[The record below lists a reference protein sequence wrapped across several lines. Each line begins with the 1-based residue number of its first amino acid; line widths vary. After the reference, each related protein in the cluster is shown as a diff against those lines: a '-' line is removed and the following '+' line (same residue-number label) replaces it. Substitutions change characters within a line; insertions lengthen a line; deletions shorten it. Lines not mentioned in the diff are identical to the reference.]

1 MSIRALSFPPK
12 ILAAPLSSTGVRLI
26 LPDITHWN
34 GDDTLTS
41 GEVGTVIYATL
52 MNFSKTRMEIME
64 LDASTISVATT
75 TGILINKRRLS
86 YTGGTSA
93 NAVSFTDDSDD
104 WTANETIVQ
113 LGTNPPQLHENYVDL
128 DEAQT
133 ISAIKT
139 FAEAATPRSSATHTY
154 IAGEELLFVTKEYAD
169 ALTFTGAPDGNETT
183 KGLYE
188 AATQTE
194 VDEGDDVGTTTAPT
208 VVRPSKVANA
218 VQRGAWVQFT
228 ETASGDDAY
237 TATTTPSFTP
247 ALGSMV
253 WGSFATA
260 NTTGATFSLNSET
273 PVAIQKVVSG
283 ALGALETGDII
294 ANVPIMLYRTASVWV
309 LMSPGGTMP
318 TTALL
323 SEMATF
329 FGATDISGAEAETL
343 TDDSSAHTLHWHDE
357 IYNAESML
365 ASHAYFRG
373 GFNDGLTATQNATG
387 TVTRGLAATGLFV
400 TAAGD
405 DAMLSNGTIAIDNIS
420 GDQAAD
426 FDSDHSYHSV
436 FSAKFS
442 DTTEQDFF
450 YGIVAA
456 TLTEAPAN
464 ATLTTR
470 HVAFMIEDG
479 TIYASVADGTTQSK
493 TDVSSGITLTNFNE
507 FRFEFT
513 GNGSALF
520 YINGTLV
527 ATKATNTPI
536 AGTSNVE
543 FWCALTGVGANDK
556 FVAIKHPFYLKVANY
571 S

>member
-1 MSIRALSFPPK
+1 MATQTPLTFPPK
-12 ILAAPLSSTGVRLI
+12 VLAAPLSAAGTRLI
-26 LPDITHWN
+26 LPDLHHWDYETS
-34 GDDTLTS
+34 GASLTS

-52 MNFSKTRMEIME
+52 QNFSRSRMEILE
-64 LDASTISVATT
+64 LDASTLDVATT
-75 TGILINKRRLS
+75 TGILINKRALS
-86 YTGGTSA
+86 FMGGTTA
-93 NAVSFTDDSDD
+93 NVETAFDHV
-104 WTANETIVQ
+104 ANETLVM
-113 LGTNPPQLHENYVDL
+113 LGSNPPQLYTDL
-128 DEAQT
+128 ADLTEAQT
-133 ISAIKT
+133 FTAVKTLTSTAKWVYNAAPTFSADQ
-139 FAEAATPRSSATHTY
+139 
-154 IAGEELLFVTKEYAD
+154 ELITKKYAD
-169 ALTFTGAPDGNETT
+169 DLAIAGAPDGAEAV
-183 KGLYE
+183 KGIYE

-218 VQRGAWVQFT
+218 VQRGVWVQFT

-247 ALGSMV
+247 ANGSMV
-253 WGSFATA
+253 MGSLATA

-294 ANVPIMLYRTASVWV
+294 ANVPLLFYRTASVWV

-329 FGATDISGAEAETL
+329 FAATDISGAEAEML

-357 IYNAESML
+357 IYNAESAL

-405 DAMLSNGTIAIDNIS
+405 DAMLSNGNIAIDNIS
-420 GDQAAD
+420 GDQTAD
-426 FDSDHSYHSV
+426 FDSDHSYHGVMSIK
-436 FSAKFS
+436 FSA
-442 DTTEQDFF
+442 TTEQDFF

-456 TLTEAPAN
+456 SLAEAPAN

-479 TIYASVADGTTQSK
+479 TIYASVADGTTQSR
-493 TDVSSGITLTNFNE
+493 TDVSSGITLTVFNE

-527 ATKATNTPI
+527 ATKATNTPVD
-536 AGTSNVE
+536 GTSNVE

-556 FVAIKHPFYLKVANY
+556 FVTIKHPFLLKVANY